1 MKYPRLRR
9 GIIIIYERWITGR
22 GDKKLAP
29 EEKSIRLLIKL
40 WVFFHGGQ
48 QGKSQHITAQGF
60 AAAYLYHGYG

>member
-1 MKYPRLRR
+1 M
-9 GIIIIYERWITGR
+9 
-22 GDKKLAP
+22 P

-48 QGKSQHITAQGF
+48 QGKSKYITAQGF